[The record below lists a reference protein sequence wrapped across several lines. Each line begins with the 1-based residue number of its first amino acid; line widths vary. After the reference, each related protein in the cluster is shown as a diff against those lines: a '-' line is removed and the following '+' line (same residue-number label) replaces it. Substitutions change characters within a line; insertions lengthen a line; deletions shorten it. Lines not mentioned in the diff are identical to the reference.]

1 MVPCPYD
8 SKYYDAMDLL
18 DLIEEGFYDD
28 YDPYDNLEVQRN
40 FPQLG
45 SQECLD
51 ALLDL
56 GGGDFDVEQSSP
68 GNHGRK
74 GIIDIDGEFTSV
86 GNLGNGLWKVGSGC
100 NGCTGC
106 NVKIEKS
113 RIKNKVKE
121 LAEKNE

>member
-1 MVPCPYD
+1 
-8 SKYYDAMDLL
+8 MDLL

-56 GGGDFDVEQSSP
+56 GGGDFDV
-68 GNHGRK
+68 
-74 GIIDIDGEFTSV
+74 D
-86 GNLGNGLWKVGSGC
+86 
-100 NGCTGC
+100 
-106 NVKIEKS
+106 
-113 RIKNKVKE
+113 
-121 LAEKNE
+121 